1 MDENPYPTVKY
12 TGKGLESCR
21 AFKWA
26 LDKYK
31 QTSEEDRTKSPGKL
45 IAI

>member
-12 TGKGLESCR
+12 TGKGIESCR

-45 IAI
+45 SAI